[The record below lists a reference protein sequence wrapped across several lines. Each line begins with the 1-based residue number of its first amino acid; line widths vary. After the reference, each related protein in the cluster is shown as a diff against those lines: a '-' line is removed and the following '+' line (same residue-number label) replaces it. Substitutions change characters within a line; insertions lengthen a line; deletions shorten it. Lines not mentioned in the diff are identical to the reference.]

1 MNDSNPQNKRL
12 PLRSALWSVA
22 VFGLVLWAQA
32 APWAAE
38 PASIQEET
46 LVEPAARSLESAA
59 AYQYIRAY
67 QGEILGD
74 FGSPQSVGA
83 LSTIIPDSTHAQS
96 SGLATATDAGARR
109 FARENG

>member
-59 AYQYIRAY
+59 AYHYVRGY
-67 QGEILGD
+67 QGEIQGDLDTLRLLDQLG
-74 FGSPQSVGA
+74 FVMPAAV
-83 LSTIIPDSTHAQS
+83 
-96 SGLATATDAGARR
+96 
-109 FARENG
+109 